1 MTLTRIRT
9 GPRMSAAVA
18 HGSTVYVSGHVSKD
32 RALGVRG
39 QTQEILARIDT
50 ALTEAGTDRSHILS
64 AQIWLADISTFDE
77 MNGVWEAWL
86 PAGQAPARATVEAK
100 LASPDYLVEIAVI
113 AARED

>member
-1 MTLTRIRT
+1 MNISRVRP

-18 HGSTVYVSGHVSKD
+18 YGDTVYVSGHVSKD

-39 QTQEILARIDT
+39 QTQEILTRIDL

-64 AQIWLADISTFDE
+64 AQIWLADIATFDE
-77 MNGVWEAWL
+77 MNAVWEAWL
-86 PAGQAPARATVEAK
+86 PKGQAPARATVEAK

-113 AARED
+113 AARDD